1 MAGKRFARILLLRA
15 TEQIS
20 AEKTISKKK
29 SYQTIAS
36 LCLSYDMTIYHRS
49 LYLRLT

>member
-29 SYQTIAS
+29 
-36 LCLSYDMTIYHRS
+36 LSNY
-49 LYLRLT
+49 RLIMFIV

>member
-29 SYQTIAS
+29 VIK
-36 LCLSYDMTIYHRS
+36 LSPHYVYRMI
-49 LYLRLT
+49 